1 MEYSKTVI
9 LLLLIHRDTDDS
21 DCSTSKQ
28 LVSGNRDVY
37 KLKNGG
43 SSDFKEPEII
53 IISGSDTDDTSDDS
67 LCSNLQAISP
77 IGNSLSTGSTI
88 PPDDRKLLFFY
99 KCETTGGSHYE
110 DHIIEIGAAVIVPD
124 NLTSSITTTEY
135 ASLCHTT
142 RPIDPN
148 GK

>member
-1 MEYSKTVI
+1 MSSKKALTNVHA
-9 LLLLIHRDTDDS
+9 L
-21 DCSTSKQ
+21 K
-28 LVSGNRDVY
+28 SGS
-37 KLKNGG
+37 

-53 IISGSDTDDTSDDS
+53 SISDSDADDISDDS
-67 LCSNLQAISP
+67 LCSNLPGISP
-77 IGNSLSTGSTI
+77 IGNLLSTGSTI
-88 PPDDRKLLFFY
+88 PPDDRKQLLFFY

-142 RPIDPN
+142 RPINPN

>member
-1 MEYSKTVI
+1 MAYF
-9 LLLLIHRDTDDS
+9 LQCRDTDDS
-21 DCSTSKQ
+21 DCSTSKK
-28 LVSGNRDVY
+28 LVSGKKALIDVHA
-37 KLKNGG
+37 LKSGES

-53 IISGSDTDDTSDDS
+53 SISDSDTVDTSDDS
-67 LCSNLQAISP
+67 LCSNLPAVSP
-77 IGNSLSTGSTI
+77 IGNLLSSSSTT
-88 PPDDRKLLFFY
+88 PPDDRKQLQFFY
-99 KCETTGGSHYE
+99 KCETTCGSHYE

-124 NLTSSITTTEY
+124 DLTSSITTTQY